1 MTYTSALS
9 TLNTPWI
16 TGSLG
21 VAAAAGFA
29 PFERAC
35 LNGSVV
41 ALPLLKVLNLLA
53 ISLSFYAATQ
63 PGRLDGQSSHDAANK
78 EMAEFMSLRR
88 GGTLVA
94 PKGWAFLIWAP
105 IFLGEFLFAATSLV
119 AVRDGTAMAG
129 LLRKVSSGFILAQVF
144 QSLWAATFRPKYV
157 GRTKPVTTW
166 MSAGMLTGIAACLN
180 QAHSAYTSRN
190 KSLLKSSIYFLPIS
204 LHFGWTTAAAL
215 VNWNGNLAVT
225 VESPQVLAIAGW
237 TSVVIAT
244 AVGVAITLQRSAPV
258 YGSVICWA
266 LAACADGMSDRLDE
280 RDRLL
285 AQVQSS
291 KSNWGFGKQSLSP
304 IDEVMN
310 RKGQYGALL
319 QKWLCTVGAVLSGA
333 AAVWTTI
340 QPQQPPTP

>member
-1 MTYTSALS
+1 MTYSSVVLS
-9 TLNTPWI
+9 TVNTPWV

-21 VAAAAGFA
+21 AAAAAGFA
-29 PFERAC
+29 PFARLCQEG
-35 LNGSVV
+35 L

-63 PGRLDGQSSHDAANK
+63 PGRLDGRSSDDSNK
-78 EMAEFMSLRR
+78 DLAEFMSLRR

-94 PKGWAFLIWAP
+94 PKGWAFIIWAP

-119 AVRDGTAMAG
+119 AVRDGTAMAS

-180 QAHSAYTSRN
+180 QAHMAYTNGN
-190 KSLLKSSIYFLPIS
+190 KGWMKHSLYFLPLS

-225 VESPQVLAIAGW
+225 VESPQVLAVAGW

-266 LAACADGMSDRLDE
+266 LAACADGMSDRLEE

-291 KSNWGFGKQSLSP
+291 KLNWGFGKQPVIST
-304 IDEVMN
+304 DEILN
-310 RKGQYGALL
+310 RKGQYGAVL

-340 QPQQPPTP
+340 QPKQLPTP

>member
-1 MTYTSALS
+1 MTYSSVLS

-21 VAAAAGFA
+21 AAAVAGFT

-35 LNGSVV
+35 QNGNLLS
-41 ALPLLKVLNLLA
+41 LPLLQVMNLLA

-63 PGRLDGQSSHDAANK
+63 PGRLDGRQSEDENK
-78 EMAEFMSLRR
+78 EMTEFMSLRR

-94 PKGWAFLIWAP
+94 PKGWAFIIWAP
-105 IFLGEFLFAATSLV
+105 IFLGEFLFAATSLFTV
-119 AVRDGTAMAG
+119 QDGTAMAG

-144 QSLWAATFRPKYV
+144 QSLWAATFRSKYV
-157 GRTKPVTTW
+157 GRTKRVTTW

-180 QAHSAYTSRN
+180 QAHTAYTSRN
-190 KSLLKSSIYFLPIS
+190 KVLMKNSIYFLPIS

-225 VESPQVLAIAGW
+225 VESPQILAVAGW
-237 TSVVIAT
+237 TSVLVAT
-244 AVGVAITLQRSAPV
+244 AVGVYITLQRSAPV
-258 YGSVICWA
+258 YGGVICWA
-266 LAACADGMSDRLDE
+266 LSACADGMSDRLEE
-280 RDRLL
+280 RGRLVGQL
-285 AQVQSS
+285 GSN
-291 KSNWGFGKQSLSP
+291 KLNWGFGKQP
-304 IDEVMN
+304 IRSSDEILN

-340 QPQQPPTP
+340 QPRQLPTP